1 MDKSNLLKVLDE
13 NGLFAEYDDL
23 YRDDVT
29 VRDWVS
35 RHEDLVRSNRAIAQ
49 AVQADAPHDVKEGYF
64 TDPDEKRQYEA
75 GEKKYNE
82 EKAKKQQLADE
93 YKRSTD
99 DSYFNTEVGP
109 FQIAN
114 EYARKQHIKGNDKL
128 AALNEAAAKAA
139 FATDFAPFPVSL
151 IGPTIRYA
159 QRAGNED
166 EWVPDAATIADFGT
180 SLLGPVKGAAKTGY
194 EGVKHLA
201 GPLVGRVFN
210 TKLGKNVEKG
220 LEAIDAREASKIAAA
235 KRRDVLKKIDEFSS
249 DFNRGVYTED
259 QALEFAKSIE
269 NEYPEL
275 ADKLREHVK
284 ALVAHRQA
292 ADKLASVKASASSNA
307 EDIAKREADDII
319 TSKKLPEAK
328 ENARV
333 ELKEA
338 QSDAADAVYKND
350 VYFDSEGNL
359 VFPVKDLKEQ
369 YDLYKAAKNGTK
381 LAKVVQA
388 ASKPATKAGFIRTY
402 NDDTDYKQYEKDY
415 NQAIEYIIQSNK
427 RQWNAGFKPRGGIE
441 LEAWQIAKDRGEI

>member
-1 MDKSNLLKVLDE
+1 MNKEQLLDVLLDL
-13 NGLFAEYDDL
+13 GLAEAYDDL
-23 YRDDVT
+23 FDNDVT

-49 AVQADAPHDVKEGYF
+49 AVQADAPHGVKEGYF
-64 TDPDEKRQYEA
+64 KDKDEQRQYDA

-180 SLLGPVKGAAKTGY
+180 SLLGPMKGAAKTGY
-194 EGVKHLA
+194 EGVKQLA
-201 GPLVGRVFN
+201 GPLVGRLFN
-210 TKLGKNVEKG
+210 TKLGKNIEKG
-220 LEAIDAREASKIAAA
+220 LEAIDAREAANIAAA
-235 KRRDVLKKIDEFSS
+235 HRKDIMNKVDDFSS
-249 DFNRGVYTED
+249 KFNRGVYTDEQVLD
-259 QALEFAKSIE
+259 FAKEIR
-269 NEYPEL
+269 NEYPDL
-275 ADKLREHVK
+275 ANKLEEHVT
-284 ALVAHRQA
+284 ALAANRRA
-292 ADKLASVKASASSNA
+292 ADKLAAAKEYKSS
-307 EDIAKREADDII
+307 DVAKHEADELV
-319 TSKKLPEAK
+319 TSKKLPETH

-333 ELKEA
+333 ELAEA
-338 QSDAADAVYKND
+338 QKDAADAVYHSD
-350 VYFDSEGNL
+350 VYLDEGGNL
-359 VFPVKDLKEQ
+359 AMPVKDLREQ

-381 LAKVVQA
+381 LAKAVQA
-388 ASKPATKAGFIRTY
+388 ASKPATKAGFVRTY
-402 NDDTDYKQYEKDY
+402 NDNTDYKQYEKDY

-427 RQWNAGFKPRGGIE
+427 RQWNAGFKPHSGIE

>member
-1 MDKSNLLKVLDE
+1 MDKEALKKALLQAGLLEERDELFDE
-13 NGLFAEYDDL
+13 N
-23 YRDDVT
+23 VT

-35 RHEDLVRSNRAIAQ
+35 RHEDLVRSNRAIAR

-64 TDPDEKRQYEA
+64 TDKDEQRQYDA

-180 SLLGPVKGAAKTGY
+180 SLLGPMKGAAKTGY
-194 EGVKHLA
+194 EGVKQLA
-201 GPLVGRVFN
+201 GPLVGRLFN
-210 TKLGKNVEKG
+210 TKLGKNIEKG
-220 LEAIDAREASKIAAA
+220 LEAIDAREAANIAAA
-235 KRRDVLKKIDEFSS
+235 HRKDIMNKVDDFSS
-249 DFNRGVYTED
+249 KFNRGVYTDEQVLD
-259 QALEFAKSIE
+259 FAKEIR
-269 NEYPEL
+269 NEYPDL
-275 ADKLREHVK
+275 ANKLEEHVT
-284 ALVAHRQA
+284 ALAANRRA
-292 ADKLASVKASASSNA
+292 ADKLAAAKEYKSS
-307 EDIAKREADDII
+307 DVAKHEADELV
-319 TSKKLPEAK
+319 TSKKLPETH

-333 ELKEA
+333 ELAEA
-338 QSDAADAVYKND
+338 QKDAADAVYHSD
-350 VYFDSEGNL
+350 VYLDEGGNL
-359 VFPVKDLKEQ
+359 AMPVKDLREQ

-381 LAKVVQA
+381 LAKAVQA
-388 ASKPATKAGFIRTY
+388 ASKPATKAGFVRTY
-402 NDDTDYKQYEKDY
+402 KDNTDYKQYEKDY

-427 RQWNAGFKPRGGIE
+427 RQWNAGFKPHSGIE

>member
-13 NGLFAEYDDL
+13 NGMFAEYDDL

-49 AVQADAPHDVKEGYF
+49 AVQADAPHNVKEGYF
-64 TDPDEKRQYEA
+64 KDKDEQRQYDA

-82 EKAKKQQLADE
+82 ELVKKQQLADE

-99 DSYFNTEVGP
+99 DSYFNTEIGP
-109 FQIAN
+109 IQLAN

-180 SLLGPVKGAAKTGY
+180 SLLGPMKGAAKAGY

-259 QALEFAKSIE
+259 QALEFARSIE

-275 ADKLREHVK
+275 ASKLREHVK
-284 ALVAHRQA
+284 ALAANRQA
-292 ADKLASVKASASSNA
+292 SDKLASVKASASSNT
-307 EDIAKREADDII
+307 EDIAKREADDIL

-350 VYFDSEGNL
+350 VYFDPEGNL

-402 NDDTDYKQYEKDY
+402 NDDTDYKKYEKDY

-427 RQWNAGFKPRGGIE
+427 RQWNAGFKPHAGIE